1 MITQKNMIPVRGCP
15 VFEGEGGG
23 LRRLSVMKISVK
35 KIFVDLSIFKN
46 ASKVNFSKRRI
57 EI

>member
-1 MITQKNMIPVRGCP
+1 MIPVRGCP